1 MSGAFF
7 NPQSPVGS
15 GDNASPFD
23 NLDPVTAQKLA
34 KLLQQAQTQNPT
46 QNTPF
51 GNAGQ
56 AGGQLLSAYLA
67 KQLMNRQ
74 MAPQATS
81 QMQGAAGSNVGGASF
96 LQKLQSMFNL
106 GGGGASVGQTNT
118 MPGVQSA
125 PYF

>member
-67 KQLMNRQ
+67 KQLMNKQ
-74 MAPQATS
+74 MAPPAAS
-81 QMQGAAGSNVGGASF
+81 QMQGNAGNVAPATF